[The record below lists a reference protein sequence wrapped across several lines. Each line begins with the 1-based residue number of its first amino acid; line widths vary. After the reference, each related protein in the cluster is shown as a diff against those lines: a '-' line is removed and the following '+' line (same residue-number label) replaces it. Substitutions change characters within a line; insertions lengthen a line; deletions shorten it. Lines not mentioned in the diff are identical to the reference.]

1 MRRGVSKYLVGS
13 VVLVL
18 LAGCGMFSFERRAPW
33 RDEAEQ
39 ACNAAKAVQPSAYVE
54 AGRTINGPGACGM
67 LQPWR
72 VTAFAGGEVRL
83 TSRATLACP
92 IIPQIDRWIAE
103 LLQPAAEMY
112 FGSRV
117 TDLRAGSY
125 SCRGMNNQSGAP
137 LSEHSFGNAVD
148 VMSFRFADGREVT
161 VKNGWRGA
169 PEEQAFL
176 REVFVGS
183 CRYFSTVLG
192 PGADMFHYDHFHLDL
207 ARHNRG
213 RTICKPVIK
222 FAPRIDPMAPM
233 TPRPWQPRRE
243 EPEPGGPPPAE
254 EPMDIGGLYPEL
266 GETGPAGRLSLSQEP
281 LGDVPVDEPVDAPV
295 TGAVRPPGTV
305 GTIRTIR

>member
-1 MRRGVSKYLVGS
+1 
-13 VVLVL
+13 
-18 LAGCGMFSFERRAPW
+18 MFSFERRAPW

-39 ACNAAKAVQPSAYVE
+39 ACNAAKAVQPSADFE
-54 AGRTINGPGACGM
+54 PGRTINGPGACGM

-72 VTAFAGGEVRL
+72 VTAFAGGEVHL

-112 FGSRV
+112 FGARV

-161 VKNGWRGA
+161 VKNGWRGSQQ
-169 PEEQAFL
+169 EQEFL

-192 PGADMFHYDHFHLDL
+192 PGADAYHSDHFHLDL

-213 RTICKPVIK
+213 RTICKPIIK
-222 FAPRIDPMAPM
+222 FAPRLDPMAPM
-233 TPRPWQPRRE
+233 TPRPWQPAPRRE
-243 EPEPGGPPPAE
+243 EPDPSGQPAPE

-266 GETGPAGRLSLSQEP
+266 GETGTVGRMSLTPPAPAASDQSGEP
-281 LGDVPVDEPVDAPV
+281 QMDEPVDAPFIR
-295 TGAVRPPGTV
+295 GVRPPGTV
-305 GTIRTIR
+305 GSLR